1 LWNFELFVV
10 EDTITVDG
18 QSIKGRRGV
27 TVGKIMLVVLILVIG
42 YWLSGLVAW
51 ALQRFTACRLGI
63 DRNQTRLIR
72 RWAHIALM
80 TCVVVFSLIL
90 VKIPLTVFAF
100 AGGALAIGVGFGTQN
115 LIKNFISGVIILFER
130 PFRVGDVLDIDGR
143 RGTVTGIGIRS
154 SIVQFWDGTETLIPN
169 SLLLEN
175 NLTNWTYSNRNV
187 RFTVTV
193 GVAYGSDTSRV
204 ARLLVEAVQHHG
216 LVQKEPPPQVFFTD
230 FGDSNLNFEIRFWV
244 DVMKHNA
251 AQVSSD
257 LRHMIAKSF
266 AEHGIAM
273 AFPQRDV
280 HVDATQP
287 LRVQI
292 ERAAPPASPPP
303 ESR

>member
-1 LWNFELFVV
+1 
-10 EDTITVDG
+10 
-18 QSIKGRRGV
+18 
-27 TVGKIMLVVLILVIG
+27 
-42 YWLSGLVAW
+42 
-51 ALQRFTACRLGI
+51 
-63 DRNQTRLIR
+63 
-72 RWAHIALM
+72 
-80 TCVVVFSLIL
+80 
-90 VKIPLTVFAF
+90 
-100 AGGALAIGVGFGTQN
+100 
-115 LIKNFISGVIILFER
+115 VIILFER

-154 SIVQFWDGTETLIPN
+154 SIVLFWDGTETLIPN
-169 SLLLEN
+169 SVLLEH

-204 ARLLVEAVQHHG
+204 ARLLMEAVQHHG

-230 FGDSNLNFEIRFWV
+230 FGESNLNFEIRFWV

-266 AEHGIAM
+266 AEHGIGM

-280 HVDATQP
+280 HLDVRQP
-287 LRVQI
+287 LCIHVDRENV
-292 ERAAPPASPPP
+292 PASTPA